1 MKSIARLACLA
12 GLLLVVNSAAADQG
26 VYPKTDEE
34 LAAAFNALTWR
45 DEARAYALD
54 RSHAHIQLPAG
65 KLLLLGSDAERFG
78 WLVSGVEF
86 PGTEAL
92 MSYDAK
98 DAAVVYYEW
107 RDEGYVSDSDWAE
120 VDRDAL
126 LEQYREATRAS
137 NEERAK
143 NGFAPMEVVG
153 WIQPPNYDAT
163 SRTVTYAMELKD
175 TDSHWANAVALR
187 LGRTGYTEFT
197 WAGSIALL
205 QNSGNHPEL
214 LNTALD
220 THEFDEGYRYTDFQE
235 GDKVAAFGI
244 AGLVATAL
252 GLKLGGKGLIAAI
265 IAFIVAGKKIIIP
278 AVLLGGAGLAKY
290 WRRIFNRGGAES

>member
-1 MKSIARLACLA
+1 MKSMMRVACLA
-12 GLLLVVNSAAADQG
+12 GLLLVVNSASADQG

-34 LAAAFNALTWR
+34 LSAAFNALTWR
-45 DEARAYALD
+45 DEAKAYALD

-92 MSYDAK
+92 MSYDAE

-107 RDEGYVSDSDWAE
+107 RDEGYVNDSDWSE
-120 VDRDAL
+120 VDGDEL
-126 LEQYREATRAS
+126 LSQYKEATVAS

-153 WIQPPNYDAT
+153 WLQPPSYDAT
-163 SRTVTYAMELKD
+163 TRTVTYAMELKD

-197 WAGSIALL
+197 WAGSIGLL
-205 QNSGNHPEL
+205 QNSGNHPAL
-214 LNTALD
+214 LQTALD

-235 GDKVAAFGI
+235 GDKVAAYGI

-252 GLKLGGKGLIAAI
+252 GLKFSKGLIAAL
-265 IAFIVAGKKIIIP
+265 IAFVIAGKKIIIP
-278 AVLLGGAGLAKY
+278 VAVVAVAAIAKY
-290 WRRIFNRGGAES
+290 GRKLFNRGGADS

>member
-1 MKSIARLACLA
+1 MKSILRMAWLA
-12 GLLLVVNSAAADQG
+12 GLLLASNSVLADQG
-26 VYPKTDEE
+26 EYPKTDEE
-34 LAAAFNALTWR
+34 REAAFNALTWR

-54 RSHAHIQLPAG
+54 RSHAHIQLPQG

-78 WLVSGVEF
+78 WLVSGIEF
-86 PGTEAL
+86 PGTEAVL
-92 MSYDAK
+92 SYESA

-107 RDEGYVSDSDWAE
+107 RDEGYVNDSDWSE
-120 VDRDAL
+120 VDADEL
-126 LEQYREATRAS
+126 LTQYKEATVAS

-153 WIQPPNYDAT
+153 WLQPPSYDST

-175 TDSHWANAVALR
+175 TDEHWANAVALR

-197 WAGSIALL
+197 WAGSLGSL
-205 QNSGNHPEL
+205 QSSGNHPEL
-214 LNTALD
+214 LQAALD

-235 GDKVAAFGI
+235 GDKVAAYGI

-252 GLKLGGKGLIAAI
+252 GLKFSKGLIAAL
-265 IAFIVAGKKIIIP
+265 IAFLVAGKKIIIP
-278 AVLLGGAGLAKY
+278 AVLLGGAGLFKY
-290 WRRIFNRGGAES
+290 WRKLFNRGGAGS

>member
-1 MKSIARLACLA
+1 MKSILRMAWLA
-12 GLLLVVNSAAADQG
+12 GLLLASNSVLADQG
-26 VYPKTDEE
+26 EYPKTDEE
-34 LAAAFNALTWR
+34 REAAFNALTWR

-54 RSHAHIQLPAG
+54 RSHAHIQLPQG

-78 WLVSGVEF
+78 WLVSGIEF
-86 PGTEAL
+86 PGTEAVL
-92 MSYDAK
+92 SYESA

-107 RDEGYVSDSDWAE
+107 RDEGYVNDSDWSE
-120 VDRDAL
+120 VDADEL
-126 LEQYREATRAS
+126 LTQYKEATVAS

-153 WIQPPNYDAT
+153 WLQPPSYDST

-175 TDSHWANAVALR
+175 TDEHWANAVALR

-197 WAGSIALL
+197 WAGSLGSL
-205 QNSGNHPEL
+205 QSSGNHPEL
-214 LNTALD
+214 LQAALD

-235 GDKVAAFGI
+235 GDKVATYGI

-252 GLKLGGKGLIAAI
+252 GLKFSKGLIAAL
-265 IAFIVAGKKIIIP
+265 IAFLVAGKKIIIP
-278 AVLLGGAGLAKY
+278 AVLLGGAGLFKY
-290 WRRIFNRGGAES
+290 WRKLFNRGGAGS

>member
-1 MKSIARLACLA
+1 MKSILRMAWLA
-12 GLLLVVNSAAADQG
+12 GLLLASNPILADQG
-26 VYPKTDEE
+26 EYPKTDEE
-34 LAAAFNALTWR
+34 REAAFNALTWR

-54 RSHAHIQLPAG
+54 RSHAHIQLPQG

-78 WLVSGVEF
+78 WLVSGIEF
-86 PGTEAL
+86 PGTEAVL
-92 MSYDAK
+92 SYESA

-107 RDEGYVSDSDWAE
+107 RDEGYVNDSDWSE
-120 VDRDAL
+120 VDADEL
-126 LEQYREATRAS
+126 LTQYKEATIAS

-153 WIQPPNYDAT
+153 WLQPPSYDAT

-175 TDSHWANAVALR
+175 ADEHWANAVALR

-197 WAGSIALL
+197 WAGSLGSL
-205 QNSGNHPEL
+205 QSSGNHPEL
-214 LNTALD
+214 LQAALD

-235 GDKVAAFGI
+235 GDKVAAYGI

-252 GLKLGGKGLIAAI
+252 GLKFSKGLIAAL
-265 IAFIVAGKKIIIP
+265 IAFLIAGKKIIIP
-278 AVLLGGAGLAKY
+278 AVLLGGAGLIKY
-290 WRRIFNRGGAES
+290 WRKLFNRGDAGS

>member
-1 MKSIARLACLA
+1 MKSMMRVACLA
-12 GLLLVVNSAAADQG
+12 GLLLVANSAAADQG
-26 VYPKTDEE
+26 EYPKTDEE
-34 LAAAFNALTWR
+34 RAAAFNALTWR
-45 DEARAYALD
+45 EEARGYALD

-86 PGTEAL
+86 PNTEAV
-92 MSYDAK
+92 MSYDSE
-98 DAAVVYYEW
+98 DAAAVYYEW
-107 RDEGYVSDSDWAE
+107 RDEGYVNDSDWAE
-120 VDRDAL
+120 VDADEL
-126 LEQYREATRAS
+126 LTQYKEATVAS
-137 NEERAK
+137 NEERTK

-153 WIQPPNYDAT
+153 WLQPPSYDAT

-197 WAGSIALL
+197 WAGSIGLL
-205 QNSGNHPEL
+205 QSSGNHPEL
-214 LNTALD
+214 LRTALN

-235 GDKVAAFGI
+235 GDKVAAYGI

-252 GLKLGGKGLIAAI
+252 GLKFSKGLIAAL
-265 IAFIVAGKKIIIP
+265 IAFLIAGKKIIIP
-278 AVLLGGAGLAKY
+278 AVLLGGFGLVKY
-290 WRRIFNRGGAES
+290 WRKLFNRGGAGS